1 MDDPS
6 HATRA
11 GRVVEDAIIAASEPL
26 IPWPQPF
33 IEIAG
38 FIAAFLSA
46 GAVGF
51 RYAALRRASATSDD
65 ERRVLG
71 GAARGAA
78 VLGLLGALI
87 AAVMLATRLPGFAA
101 RHHMTVIE
109 LMSKDPQTA
118 AQVGFLALAL
128 LGFGLALGRRAV
140 GWPLAAIGVLG
151 GGLRAL
157 LFAQWVRSVNPI
169 HELAG
174 GLWIG
179 TLFVLVVVGLGV
191 VLRSPLAPERRG
203 ALAAEMVHGFSP
215 LALCSTAVLAT
226 FGVITAWRH
235 LHGLSNL
242 WRTPYGIALIIKLC
256 VVASVLALGAWN
268 WRRQRPRL
276 GDEAGAL
283 ALRGSARVELAL
295 AAVVLAVTSILV
307 SLPSPR

>member
-1 MDDPS
+1 MP
-6 HATRA
+6 
-11 GRVVEDAIIAASEPL
+11 ASEPP
-26 IPWPQPF
+26 ISWPQPL

-51 RYAALRRASATSDD
+51 RYAALGRANATSDD

-78 VLGLLGALI
+78 ALGLLGALI
-87 AAVMLATRLPGFAA
+87 AAVLLATRLPGFVA
-101 RHHMTVIE
+101 RRHLTVIE
-109 LMSKDPQTA
+109 LMAKDPPTA
-118 AQVGFLALAL
+118 AQVGFMVVAL
-128 LGFGLALGRRAV
+128 LGFALALGRRIV

-151 GGLRAL
+151 GSLRAL
-157 LFAQWVRSVNPI
+157 LFAQWVRAVNPI

-179 TLFVLVVVGLGV
+179 TLFVLVVVGLTV
-191 VLRSPLAPERRG
+191 VLRSPLPSERRG

-215 LALCSTAVLAT
+215 LALGSATVLAT

-242 WRTPYGIALIIKLC
+242 WLTPYGITLIVKLC
-256 VVASVLALGAWN
+256 VVAAVVAFGAWN

-276 GDEAGAL
+276 GDEAGTL
-283 ALRGSARVELAL
+283 ALRGTARAELAL